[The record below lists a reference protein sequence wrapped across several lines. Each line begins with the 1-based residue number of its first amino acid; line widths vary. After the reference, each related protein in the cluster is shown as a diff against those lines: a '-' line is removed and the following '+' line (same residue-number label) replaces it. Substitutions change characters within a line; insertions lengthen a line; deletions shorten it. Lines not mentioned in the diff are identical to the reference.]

1 MIGQPMIEITYSQL
15 SLLIVAAWLAV
26 RSFFALKHRRV
37 EIKRELLLL
46 TALICLMVIARLVY
60 FPASRVNDRIGPL
73 RFDAARLPGP
83 IQPVPFAR
91 MFEKY
96 DGWKLNLIGNIAM
109 FIPVGIFWP
118 LCFKR
123 LDNIIKATAAGFALS
138 LFIELSQLAFY
149 ERTSDANDLI
159 LNTFGTLIGA
169 SAFFLI
175 RFIMNESKKRV
186 RVNKEE

>member
-1 MIGQPMIEITYSQL
+1 MTIKELMIGKPMIEITYSQL
-15 SLLIVAAWLAV
+15 SLLIVAAWLTV
-26 RSFFALKHRRV
+26 RGFFALKHRRV

-46 TALICLMVIARLVY
+46 TVLICLMVIARLVY
-60 FPASRVNDRIGPL
+60 FPASRVNGRIGPL

-169 SAFFLI
+169 SAFARFLHNNLNS
-175 RFIMNESKKRV
+175 MKC
-186 RVNKEE
+186 